1 MAIASI
7 MLLPFGVASFPTDAP
22 RGDALVSLAVLG
34 LVCSALAFSVS
45 FRLIG
50 EVGPSRATVVT
61 YVNPVV
67 ALLWARPSS
76 ASS

>member
-1 MAIASI
+1 
-7 MLLPFGVASFPTDAP
+7 
-22 RGDALVSLAVLG
+22 VSLAVLG
-34 LVCSALAFSVS
+34 LVCSALAFSVF